1 MANCDAVNHSANRRI
16 VVVIVLIAVVAPFSR
31 SRTGTVQLAFASAIA
46 IAIAV
51 AMAITNGCQP
61 WRAFIMPKQE
71 LRTQLQTG
79 YCGRSRLGPM
89 NEKFSENFYA
99 WHNCCCDGI
108 GIAVAGRAQI
118 KSTLHRRT
126 KRKCKN
132 GTKLPNEP
140 GSRLAGCGSH
150 DHCPASMIAKM

>member
-16 VVVIVLIAVVAPFSR
+16 VVVIVLIDVVALFSGCR
-31 SRTGTVQLAFASAIA
+31 NGTVQVAFASAIA
-46 IAIAV
+46 IAIAIAI

-79 YCGRSRLGPM
+79 YCGHSRLGPM
-89 NEKFSENFYA
+89 NETFSENLYA

-108 GIAVAGRAQI
+108 GVAVAAQAQI
-118 KSTLHRRT
+118 KSTLHKRT

-140 GSRLAGCGSH
+140 GSRLTT
-150 DHCPASMIAKM
+150 IAPHQ